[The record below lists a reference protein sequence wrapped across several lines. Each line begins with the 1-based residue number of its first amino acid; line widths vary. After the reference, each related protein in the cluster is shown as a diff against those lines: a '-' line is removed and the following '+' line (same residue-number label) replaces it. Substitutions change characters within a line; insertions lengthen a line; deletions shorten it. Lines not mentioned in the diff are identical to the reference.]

1 MFPPEK
7 FASFEPA
14 EKNPWPF
21 APELRMGDLMPTFG
35 EPGASEP
42 PLLTIITAFSNYRY
56 SQLMRSLYCLARQ
69 TWRSFEV
76 IVVDNG
82 STDGTANAIAPF
94 IPYVPG
100 LRSLRLERQ
109 GFTACPTAGIK
120 AALPLARGR
129 VIAIMQ
135 PEIMLVEDAARFL
148 YDAHFAEQPGTNSY
162 VFYRPELDA
171 MTRLRRYVSL
181 RIGFLDP
188 SCQNTIDGV
197 DWQRSTRNIEGL
209 RDFYLHQRGM
219 AHWGNE
225 KWKTEQMP
233 FWFCGSAL
241 ADDPL
246 WSDMPVF
253 RGHASIDFWLL
264 NYRHVFGYRDINN
277 PGFYGYHQS
286 HLMTAIAPLENS
298 ENCEQYLDS
307 QDGILAALDA
317 QGRWPDDFPRK
328 ELRSP
333 AEVYQA
339 MKART

>member
-1 MFPPEK
+1 MFPPEQ
-7 FASFEPA
+7 FFGFVPAAS
-14 EKNPWPF
+14 NPWPI
-21 APELRMGDLMPTFG
+21 APDLRMADLAPTSG
-35 EPGASEP
+35 EPGAAKP
-42 PLLTIITAFSNYRY
+42 PLLTIIAAFSNYRY

-69 TWRSFEV
+69 SWREFEV

-82 STDGTANAIAPF
+82 STDGTANAIPPF
-94 IPYVPG
+94 MPFVPG
-100 LRSLRLERQ
+100 LQVLRLERQ

-120 AALPLARGR
+120 AALPMARGR

-135 PEIMLVEDAARFL
+135 PEVMLVEDAARFL
-148 YDAHFAEQPGTNSY
+148 YEAHFAEQPGTNSY
-162 VFYRPELDA
+162 VFKRPELDA
-171 MTRLRRYVSL
+171 MTRPLRYVSL

-188 SCQNTIDGV
+188 FCQNTIDGV
-197 DWQRSTRNIEGL
+197 DWQSSTRNIEGL
-209 RDFYLHQRGM
+209 RDFYRHKQGL

-225 KWKTEQMP
+225 KWKTEEMP
-233 FWFCGSAL
+233 FWFCGSAP

-264 NYRHVFGYRDINN
+264 NYRHVNGYRDINN

-298 ENCEQYLDS
+298 DNCEQYLVS

-317 QGRWPDDFPRK
+317 QGRWPADFPRR
-328 ELRSP
+328 ELRTS
-333 AEVYQA
+333 AEVYQS

>member
-7 FASFEPA
+7 FLSFQPA
-14 EKNPWPF
+14 EANPWPF
-21 APELRMGDLMPTFG
+21 APELRMAALTPTFG
-35 EPGASEP
+35 ESGANEP
-42 PLLTIITAFSNYRY
+42 PLLTVIAAFSNYRY

-69 TWRSFEV
+69 TWRAFEV
-76 IVVDNG
+76 IIVDNG
-82 STDGTANAIAPF
+82 STDGTANAVSPF
-94 IPYVPG
+94 MPYVPG
-100 LRSLRLERQ
+100 LQLLRLERQ

-135 PEIMLVEDAARFL
+135 PEVMLVEDAARFL
-148 YDAHFAEQPGTNSY
+148 YDAHYSEQPGTNSY
-162 VFYRPELDA
+162 VFQRPEMDP
-171 MTRLRRYVSL
+171 MPRTRRYVSL
-181 RIGFLDP
+181 RAGFLDP
-188 SCQNTIDGV
+188 YCQNTIDTV
-197 DWQRSTRNIEGL
+197 DWQSSTRNIEGL
-209 RDFYLHQRGM
+209 RDFYLHQRGL

-233 FWFCGSAL
+233 FWFCGSAM

-246 WSDMPVF
+246 WSDLPVF

-264 NYRHVFGYRDINN
+264 NYRHVNGYRDINN

-286 HLMTAIAPLENS
+286 HLMTAIAPLEDS
-298 ENCEQYLDS
+298 HNCEQYLCS
-307 QDGILAALDA
+307 QDGILTALDA
-317 QGRWPDDFPRK
+317 QGRWPADFPRK

-333 AEVYQA
+333 AEVYRA